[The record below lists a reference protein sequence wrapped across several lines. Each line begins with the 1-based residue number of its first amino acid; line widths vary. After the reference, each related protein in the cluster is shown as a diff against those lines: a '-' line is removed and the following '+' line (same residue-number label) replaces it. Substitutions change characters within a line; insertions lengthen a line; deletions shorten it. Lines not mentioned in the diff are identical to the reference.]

1 MQQCGKDNDHIDLV
15 INWEASRPIAMP
27 LVPPWV
33 DSEKGRRLYDKETE
47 MQPGEWPMTLEHL
60 QVIYLGI
67 KIPLCRTCWR
77 LHPEYE
83 AADRHKVALSPFE
96 MALRKAYWTT
106 LPLSRHEEQVRQMAE
121 SILKD
126 GKNNKNKLALVS
138 RVPDDDKEAHNN
150 GCVCRGIWNRA
161 FEVAQIHHV
170 GLGVRG

>member
-1 MQQCGKDNDHIDLV
+1 
-15 INWEASRPIAMP
+15 MP

-33 DSEKGRRLYDKETE
+33 DSEKGRRLYDKDTE

-60 QVIYLGI
+60 QVIYLGL

-83 AADRHKVALSPFE
+83 AADRHKVALSPLE
-96 MALRKAYWTT
+96 ISLRKAYWTT
-106 LPLSRHEEQVRQMAE
+106 VPLSRHEEQVRQMAE

-150 GCVCRGIWNRA
+150 G
-161 FEVAQIHHV
+161 
-170 GLGVRG
+170 